1 MIQKNNKNMDK
12 IQINFNDMKLKLR
25 NNEIRII
32 FNGYQDY
39 TLLLK
44 SKLLIG
50 NRYLLVIKL
59 GILQSFWFQLLLM
72 LVL

>member
-1 MIQKNNKNMDK
+1 MDK

-59 GILQSFWFQLLLM
+59 GILQSF
-72 LVL
+72 